1 MIKLSDTAS
10 EYFGG
15 ETAPRTVFRVPH
27 PGRFSGG
34 QFSGNRT
41 ERFVEAANKETYNK
55 IFSETKELLPPRLTI
70 SLDDKRRFPYKYFK
84 IANEDRFYQEYA
96 KFVHIGQRKLAM
108 CEIQHLTECLDN
120 KDEHAIVIYAGSAPT
135 NKCWMEH
142 LMFPNVKFLLVDP
155 NMFNIYITTYRDSH
169 YYHHLDGN
177 IGITYFGNSKQNY
190 NASYEVTSFGIR
202 YFDGQ
207 NVNIINDKYADS
219 APSGDIIGDT
229 SNRDKWDKY
238 IDYFYKDSGHIYIN
252 ESCYGNGTAEF
263 SKQLIDGRKDNYK
276 DCKVI
281 FWCDLRTN
289 ETDTR
294 APSDLDILWNHAM
307 MYNWIKV
314 MIPDY
319 CMLKFRCPFV
329 TRDPTTLNYSSH
341 QEDFDIATRND
352 NDFVSH
358 YLKTGNM
365 RYYDGKIYVQCW
377 EDRDSAETRLWLTK
391 DDYDTIIEYD
401 RIAFEEI
408 IYYYNHFERIGLKH
422 VNPHIYSDIGSD
434 RCGDCA
440 IEGHIWKRYQ
450 EKMDPSL
457 DVKWWMNWLCEI
469 TTRSLTR
476 GGHGLFL

>member
-1 MIKLSDTAS
+1 MVYFSSNAI
-10 EYFGG
+10 EYFGIQP
-15 ETAPRTVFRVPH
+15 EQKSTTTPVSRA
-27 PGRFSGG
+27 
-34 QFSGNRT
+34 
-41 ERFVEAANKETYNK
+41 ERFVEAENKQTYK
-55 IFSETKELLPPRLTI
+55 DIYSRTKELLPPRLTI
-70 SLDDKRRFPYKYFK
+70 TLDDDRRLPYKYFK
-84 IANEDRFYQEYA
+84 MTNEDRFYQEYA

-120 KDEHAIVIYAGSAPT
+120 KDEYAIVIYAGSAPT

-142 LMFPNVKFLLVDP
+142 LMFPNVKFMLVDP
-155 NMFNIYITTYRDSH
+155 NMYNIYISTYRDSH
-169 YYHHLDGN
+169 YYHPD
-177 IGITYFGNSKQNY
+177 IGITYFGNSKTNY

-202 YFDGQ
+202 YFDGDKLTH
-207 NVNIINDKYADS
+207 IDDKYADS
-219 APSGDIIGDT
+219 APETDVVDVP
-229 SNRDKWDKY
+229 DKWNKY
-238 IDYFYKDSGHIYIN
+238 VDYFYTGPEHIYIN
-252 ESCYGNGTAEF
+252 ENYFGNGTAEF
-263 SKQLIDGRKDNYK
+263 CKKLIDGRQGRYK

-289 ETDTR
+289 ETTTS

-329 TRDPTTLNYSSH
+329 MKDPSTLNYSSH
-341 QEDFDIATRND
+341 QEDFDIATRNG

-365 RYYDGKIYVQCW
+365 RYYAGKIYLQCW

-391 DDYDTIIEYD
+391 DDYESLVEYD
-401 RIAFEEI
+401 RVAFEEI

-422 VNPHIYSDIGSD
+422 INPHVYPEIGSD

-440 IEGHIWKRYQ
+440 IEGHIWSRYQ
-450 EKMDPSL
+450 EKMDTSF